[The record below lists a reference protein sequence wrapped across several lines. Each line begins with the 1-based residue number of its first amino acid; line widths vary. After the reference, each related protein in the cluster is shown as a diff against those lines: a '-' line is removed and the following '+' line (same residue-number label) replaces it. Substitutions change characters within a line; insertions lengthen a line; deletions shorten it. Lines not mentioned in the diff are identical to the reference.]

1 MYRFI
6 KGAPWSKKKLK
17 ERETAKEAVEILTN
31 RVFWCHGGDL
41 NSRPPAYETSA
52 LTS

>member
-1 MYRFI
+1 MIFY
-6 KGAPWSKKKLK
+6 KKL
-17 ERETAKEAVEILTN
+17 EFDLDNILKDN
-31 RVFWCHGGDL
+31 FWCQGGDL

>member
-1 MYRFI
+1 
-6 KGAPWSKKKLK
+6 
-17 ERETAKEAVEILTN
+17 
-31 RVFWCHGGDL
+31 L